1 MSGSGIMKQIRLGTF
16 MIAVAVISVIV
27 SVTVVLL
34 LEPPDPFWARLEI
47 QRLKLLK
54 SNLHRAGVLG
64 PNREKGL
71 AHQIAELEA
80 WGY

>member
-1 MSGSGIMKQIRLGTF
+1 MKQIRLGTF
-16 MIAVAVISVIV
+16 MLIVGIMSIIV

-34 LEPPDPFWARLEI
+34 LEPPDPFWARLEM

-64 PNREKGL
+64 PNREKSLSG
-71 AHQIAELEA
+71 QIAELEA

>member
-1 MSGSGIMKQIRLGTF
+1 MKQIRLGAF
-16 MIAVAVISVIV
+16 MLLLAIMSIIV
-27 SVTVVLL
+27 SVTFVLL
-34 LEPPDPFWARLEI
+34 LEPPDPFWARLEM

-64 PNREKGL
+64 PNREKSLSG
-71 AHQIAELEA
+71 QIAELEA